1 MKSDPSS
8 SLNEI
13 LIKPFKEHT
22 SKTHKEH
29 ASKNTIETT
38 SSEFST
44 LNSSTTVNSIK
55 STGSTDKL
63 REISINSKESTTSG
77 VNYVIDENHWRAWK
91 PLSANNNNNN
101 NEDS

>member
-1 MKSDPSS
+1 MKRDPSS
-8 SLNEI
+8 SLNESPT
-13 LIKPFKEHT
+13 KPFKKHT

-38 SSEFST
+38 SSDFST

-63 REISINSKESTTSG
+63 REISINSKESTTSD

-91 PLSANNNNNN
+91 PLSANNNNN
-101 NEDS
+101 EDS